1 LPASA
6 GDFPVRHDK
15 TRERFKGEELA
26 MYGNIVTLVMQ
37 SLTPDVVG
45 KIARAAG
52 ISDAATAQKAIGASV
67 PSILAGLAGVASKPN
82 GGQQLAD
89 AIARQP
95 ADTLQNLTNLIG
107 GRDQTGLSSNG
118 GTLSTL
124 LGGGAFDALASAIG
138 RFSGVGETAAR
149 SVLGMLTPIVM
160 GMLRQEAGP
169 GTSALTQ
176 LLASQKDSFTNAI
189 PAGIA
194 DVFKT
199 RPDGF
204 GSTASTARRATPTY
218 IGPRDQPD
226 DPGVPRGTERSNSSS
241 NWAYWVLPLAALA
254 GLTAFLLSGDNSK
267 QRGVDVQ
274 PRQAVTTPQTSPT
287 APSTA
292 SLASGDI
299 QQQITS
305 AVGTLSKEL
314 QRARSGTL
322 ADVLPNLQKSAGEFD
337 RLNAIINRLPLDTR
351 EKLAE
356 NVKTAIANAKT
367 ELDRAD
373 QMPTLSPDGKV
384 KLLALRRQLDTL
396 AITPGALA
404 QLRGAG
410 AIEKVIYLARTPEGG
425 ISLSTYF
432 DRNVLNGPGEKIGA
446 VKDLIIGP
454 DARITH
460 AIIGVGGFLG
470 IGEKEVAIPFAVMQ
484 LERRDAAWHLVVD
497 ATKDALVNAPAYQE
511 TGERAF
517 LKPELVKQR

>member
-1 LPASA
+1 
-6 GDFPVRHDK
+6 
-15 TRERFKGEELA
+15 

-37 SLTPDVVG
+37 SLTPDIMG

-67 PSILAGLAGVASKPN
+67 PSILAGLAGIASKPS
-82 GGQQLAD
+82 GAQQLAD
-89 AIARQP
+89 TIARQP
-95 ADTLQNLTNLIG
+95 ADALPNLTNLIG
-107 GRDQTGLSSNG
+107 GRDQTNPSNG

-124 LGGGAFDALASAIG
+124 LGGGAFDALAGAIG
-138 RFSGVGETAAR
+138 RFSGIGETAAR
-149 SVLGMLTPIVM
+149 SVLGMLTPVVM

-189 PAGIA
+189 PVGIA
-194 DVFKT
+194 DVFKA

-204 GSTASTARRATPTY
+204 GIGSTASTARRATPTY
-218 IGPRDQPD
+218 IGSRDQPD
-226 DPGVPRGTERSNSSS
+226 DPGAPRGTERSNSSS

-287 APSTA
+287 VQSTA
-292 SLASGDI
+292 TSVASGDI

-337 RLNAIINRLPLDTR
+337 RLNTIINRLPLDTR

-356 NVKTAIANAKT
+356 NVKTAIANVKT

-396 AITPGALA
+396 AITPSALA
-404 QLRGAG
+404 QLRGSG
-410 AIEKVIYLARTPEGG
+410 AIEKLVYLARTPEGG

-511 TGERAF
+511 TGERAL